1 MRAGPTIT
9 YPRALWAAAVTS
21 IVLAACGSGG
31 PAAQRAAFR
40 SAFSRQ
46 RASVNRIASE
56 LRATLEQAGPDPDAL
71 LADSFSALG
80 AQAAQKAGTIE
91 ELAHPAADN
100 TRVRALGSALLA
112 VATGLDHLATAATD
126 HVPAAAR
133 AELKALRADAANVMQ
148 AEALL
153 AQAMGLTAG

>member
-1 MRAGPTIT
+1 MN
-9 YPRALWAAAVTS
+9 YSRALWAAAVTS
-21 IVLAACGSGG
+21 VVLAACGSGG

-40 SAFSRQ
+40 SAFSGQ

-56 LRATLEQAGPDPDAL
+56 LRASLDQAGPDPDAL

-100 TRVRALGSALLA
+100 TRLRALGSALLA
-112 VATGLDHLATAATD
+112 VANGLDHLSTAATE
-126 HVPAAAR
+126 HAPAAAR
-133 AELKALRADAANVMQ
+133 TELRALRADAANVMQ

-153 AQAMGLTAG
+153 AQELGLAAG